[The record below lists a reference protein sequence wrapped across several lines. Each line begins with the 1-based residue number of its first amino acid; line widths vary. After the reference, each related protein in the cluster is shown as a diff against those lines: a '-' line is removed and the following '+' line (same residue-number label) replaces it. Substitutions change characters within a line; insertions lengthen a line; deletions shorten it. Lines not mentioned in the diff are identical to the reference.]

1 MIVLYY
7 HIAFLCS
14 SQALMF
20 SYSVVFYGAY
30 IPAFLFFYKLK
41 QSL

>member
-20 SYSVVFYGAY
+20 LYSVVFYGAY
-30 IPAFLFFYKLK
+30 IRNHPIYPIFH
-41 QSL
+41 